1 MTKKKILF
9 ILPSLKAGGA
19 ERVISFLAKNLDQ
32 NVFEIKIAVVGFK
45 KDAVYNIDN
54 LDVTFF
60 NQNRLFNGVYPLYKF
75 IKKQKPDLV
84 FGTIRHVNILL
95 GLYNLIFR
103 NVRFIAREA
112 SVMSAMLKFS
122 NSKQQIPN
130 FLLKFLY
137 NKLDAIVCQSNDIK
151 KDLINQLGI
160 KESKLITINNP
171 ITEIKQLSTSKT
183 EYQEIINFIT
193 IGRLSEEKGHERIL
207 KGLSKVKNYSYSYT
221 IIGSGPL
228 ELKIKD
234 LANEL
239 GVLDK
244 IKFIAHTSKVLD
256 YLSESD
262 FFIQGSFVEGFPNA
276 VLESCSVGTPAV
288 AFNCPGGTKEIIED
302 GINGFLAV
310 TEDDFN
316 KTLQN
321 LNEIPSF
328 ERAVVRASVLTKF
341 SSQKIIKEY
350 ENLFLS
356 VLAC

>member
-1 MTKKKILF
+1 MNKKKILF

-19 ERVISFLAKNLDQ
+19 ERVISFLAKKFNQ

-60 NQNRLFNGVYPLYKF
+60 NQNRLFNGLYPLYKF

-95 GLYNLIFR
+95 GIYNLIFK
-103 NVRFIAREA
+103 NVRFIVREA
-112 SVMSAMLKFS
+112 SVMSTMSNFS

-137 NKLDAIVCQSNDIK
+137 NHLDAIVCQSNDIK
-151 KDLINQLGI
+151 KDLKHELGI
-160 KESKLITINNP
+160 RESKLITINNP
-171 ITEIKQLSTSKT
+171 ITELKQLSTSKT
-183 EYQEIINFIT
+183 EYPEIIKFIT
-193 IGRLSEEKGHERIL
+193 IGRLSEEKGHQRIL

-239 GVLDK
+239 GIIDK

-262 FFIQGSFVEGFPNA
+262 FFIQGSYVEGFPNA
-276 VLESCSVGTPAV
+276 VLESCSAGTPV
-288 AFNCPGGTKEIIED
+288 IAFDCPGGTKEIIED

-310 TEDDFN
+310 TEDDFA

-328 ERAVVRASVLTKF
+328 ERAVVRATVLTKF

-356 VLAC
+356 VLVC

>member
-1 MTKKKILF
+1 MTKKKIIF
-9 ILPSLKAGGA
+9 VLPSLKAGGA

-45 KDAVYNIDN
+45 KDAVYNLDN

-75 IKKQKPDLV
+75 IKKQNPDLV

-95 GLYNLIFR
+95 GFYNLIFR

-137 NKLDAIVCQSNDIK
+137 NHLDAIVCQSNDIK
-151 KDLINQLGI
+151 KDLKHELGI

-171 ITEIKQLSTSKT
+171 ITELKQLSTSKT
-183 EYQEIINFIT
+183 EYPEIIKFIT
-193 IGRLSEEKGHERIL
+193 IGRLSEEKGHQRIL
-207 KGLSKVKNYSYSYT
+207 KGLAKVKNYRYSYT

-239 GVLDK
+239 GIIDK

-262 FFIQGSFVEGFPNA
+262 YFIQGSYVEGFPNA
-276 VLESCSVGTPAV
+276 VLESCSAGTPV
-288 AFNCPGGTKEIIED
+288 LAFDCPGGTKEIIED
-302 GINGFLAV
+302 GINGVLAV
-310 TEDDFN
+310 TEDDFA
-316 KTLQN
+316 KTLQS
-321 LNEIPSF
+321 LNEIPIF
-328 ERAVVRASVLTKF
+328 ERTVVRASVLTKF

>member
-1 MTKKKILF
+1 MSIKKILF

-19 ERVISFLAKNLDQ
+19 ERVVSFLAKNLDL

-45 KDAVYNIDN
+45 KDAVYNVDDLEVI
-54 LDVTFF
+54 FF
-60 NQNRLFNGVYPLYKF
+60 NQNRMLNGVYALYKL
-75 IKKQKPDLV
+75 IKNENPDIV

-95 GLYNLIFR
+95 GFYNLIFR
-103 NVRFIAREA
+103 NVCFIVREA
-112 SVMSAMLKFS
+112 SVMSTMLKFS
-122 NSKQQIPN
+122 NAKQQIPN

-137 NKLDAIVCQSNDIK
+137 NHLDAIVCQSNDIK

-160 KESKLITINNP
+160 KESKLTTINNP
-171 ITEIKQLSTSKT
+171 ITQIEQLSISKSKFSDL
-183 EYQEIINFIT
+183 INFIT

-207 KGLSKVKNYSYSYT
+207 KGLAKVKNYSYSYT

-239 GVLDK
+239 GILDK
-244 IKFIAHTSKVLD
+244 VKFTAHTSKVLD
-256 YLSESD
+256 FLSNSD
-262 FFIQGSFVEGFPNA
+262 FFIQGSYVEGFPNA
-276 VLESCSVGTPAV
+276 VLESCSVGTPV
-288 AFNCPGGTKEIIED
+288 IAFDCPGGTKEIIED

-310 TEDDFN
+310 TEDDFA

-321 LNEIPSF
+321 LNEIQMF
-328 ERAVVRASVLTKF
+328 ERAIVQESVLTKF

>member
-1 MTKKKILF
+1 MTKTKILF
-9 ILPSLKAGGA
+9 VLPSLKAGGA
-19 ERVISFLAKNLDQ
+19 ERVVSFLAKNLDP

-45 KDAVYNIDN
+45 KDSVYNIDN

-60 NQNRLFNGVYPLYKF
+60 NQNRLFNGVYPLYKL
-75 IKKQKPDLV
+75 IKNKKPDLV

-95 GLYNLIFR
+95 GFYNLIFR
-103 NVRFIAREA
+103 NVRFIVREA
-112 SVMSAMLKFS
+112 SVMTTMLKFS
-122 NSKQQIPN
+122 NPKQQIPN

-151 KDLINQLGI
+151 KDLKHELGI

-171 ITEIKQLSTSKT
+171 ITQIEHLSISKT
-183 EYQEIINFIT
+183 ECSDLINFIT

-207 KGLSKVKNYSYSYT
+207 KGLAKVKNYSYLYT

-239 GVLDK
+239 GILDK

-256 YLSESD
+256 FLSKSD
-262 FFIQGSFVEGFPNA
+262 YFIQGSYVEGFPNA
-276 VLESCSVGTPAV
+276 VLESCSVGTPV
-288 AFNCPGGTKEIIED
+288 LAFNCPGGTKEIIED
-302 GINGFLAV
+302 GINGVLSV
-310 TEDDFN
+310 SEDDFA
-316 KTLQN
+316 KTLQS
-321 LNEIPSF
+321 LNEIPVF
-328 ERAVVRASVLTKF
+328 KRAIIQASVLTKF

-356 VLAC
+356 ILAC

>member
-1 MTKKKILF
+1 MKYKIIF

-19 ERVISFLAKNLDQ
+19 ERVLSFLAKNLDQ
-32 NVFEIKIAVVGFK
+32 NVFEIKTAVVGFK
-45 KDAVYNIDN
+45 KDVVYNLDN

-60 NQNRLFNGVYPLYKF
+60 NQKRLLNCVYPLYKL
-75 IKKQKPDLV
+75 IKNENPDIV
-84 FGTIRHVNILL
+84 FGSIRHVNILL
-95 GLYNLIFR
+95 GFYNLIFR
-103 NVRFIAREA
+103 NVRFIVREA

-137 NKLDAIVCQSNDIK
+137 NHLDAIVCQSNDIK

-160 KESKLITINNP
+160 IESKLTTINNP
-171 ITEIKQLSTSKT
+171 ITQIEHLSISKT
-183 EYQEIINFIT
+183 KCSDLINFIT

-207 KGLSKVKNYSYSYT
+207 KGLAKVKNYSYLYT

-239 GVLDK
+239 GILDK

-256 YLSESD
+256 FLSNSD
-262 FFIQGSFVEGFPNA
+262 FFIQGSYVEGFPNA
-276 VLESCSVGTPAV
+276 VLESCSVGTPV
-288 AFNCPGGTKEIIED
+288 LAFNCPGGTKEIIED
-302 GINGFLAV
+302 GINGVLSV
-310 TEDDFN
+310 SEDDFA

-321 LNEIPSF
+321 LNEIPVF
-328 ERAVVRASVLTKF
+328 KRAIVRASVSKKF
-341 SSQKIIKEY
+341 SSQKIIEKY

-356 VLAC
+356 VLQC

>member
-9 ILPSLKAGGA
+9 VLPSLKAGGA
-19 ERVISFLAKNLDQ
+19 ERVISFLAKNLDPD
-32 NVFEIKIAVVGFK
+32 VFETKIAVVGFK

-95 GLYNLIFR
+95 GFYNLIFR
-103 NVRFIAREA
+103 NLSFIARES
-112 SVMSAMLKFS
+112 SVMSIRNSIS

-130 FLLKFLY
+130 FLLKLLY
-137 NKLDAIVCQSNDIK
+137 NHLDAIVCQSNDIK
-151 KDLINQLGI
+151 NDLIHELGI

-171 ITEIKQLSTSKT
+171 ITQIKQLSISKT
-183 EYQEIINFIT
+183 EYPEIIKFIT
-193 IGRLSEEKGHERIL
+193 IGRLSEEKGHQRIL
-207 KGLSKVKNYSYSYT
+207 KGLAKVKNYSYSYT

-239 GVLDK
+239 GVLDN
-244 IKFIAHTSKVLD
+244 IKFIPYTSEVLENLSKSD
-256 YLSESD
+256 Y
-262 FFIQGSFVEGFPNA
+262 FIQGSYVEGFPNA
-276 VLESCSVGTPAV
+276 VLESCSVGTPV
-288 AFNCPGGTKEIIED
+288 IAFDCPGGTKEIIEN

-310 TEDDFN
+310 SEDDFV
-316 KTLQN
+316 KTLHN
-321 LNEIPSF
+321 LNETPVF
-328 ERAVVRASVLTKF
+328 KRVTVQASVLTKF
-341 SSQKIIKEY
+341 SSQKITKDY

>member
-9 ILPSLKAGGA
+9 VLPSLKAGGA
-19 ERVISFLAKNLDQ
+19 ERVISFLAKSLDQ

-45 KDAVYNIDN
+45 KDAVYSLDD

-60 NQNRLFNGVYPLYKF
+60 NQNRLFNGVYQLYKF
-75 IKKQKPDLV
+75 IKDKKPDLV

-95 GLYNLIFR
+95 GFYNLIFR
-103 NVRFIAREA
+103 NVRFIVREA
-112 SVMSAMLKFS
+112 SVMSTMLKFS
-122 NSKQQIPN
+122 NSKKQIPN
-130 FLLKFLY
+130 VLLKFLY
-137 NKLDAIVCQSNDIK
+137 NHLDAVVCQSNDIK
-151 KDLINQLGI
+151 KDLKYELGI
-160 KESKLITINNP
+160 KESKLTTINNP
-171 ITEIKQLSTSKT
+171 ITQIKQLPSDNSR
-183 EYQEIINFIT
+183 YPEIIKFIT

-207 KGLSKVKNYSYSYT
+207 KGLAKVKNYVYSYT

-228 ELKIKD
+228 DLKIRD
-234 LANEL
+234 LAIEL
-239 GVLDK
+239 GIIDK
-244 IKFIAHTSKVLD
+244 ITFIPYTSEVLEN
-256 YLSESD
+256 LSKSD
-262 FFIQGSFVEGFPNA
+262 FFIQGSYVEGFPNA
-276 VLESCSVGTPAV
+276 VLESCSVGTPV
-288 AFNCPGGTKEIIED
+288 IAFDCPGGTKEIIED

-321 LNEIPSF
+321 LNEIQMF
-328 ERAVVRASVLTKF
+328 ERAIVQESVLTKF

>member
-9 ILPSLKAGGA
+9 VLPSLKAGGA
-19 ERVISFLAKNLDQ
+19 ERVISFLAKNFNS
-32 NVFEIKIAVVGFK
+32 NVFDIKIAVVGFK

-60 NQNRLFNGVYPLYKF
+60 NQNRLFNGLYPLYKF

-95 GLYNLIFR
+95 GIYNLIFK
-103 NVRFIAREA
+103 NVRFIVREA
-112 SVMSAMLKFS
+112 SVMSTMSNFS

-137 NKLDAIVCQSNDIK
+137 NHLDAIVCQSNDIK
-151 KDLINQLGI
+151 KDLKHELGI
-160 KESKLITINNP
+160 RESKLITINNP
-171 ITEIKQLSTSKT
+171 ITELKQLSTSKT
-183 EYQEIINFIT
+183 EYPEIIKFIT
-193 IGRLSEEKGHERIL
+193 IGRLSEEKGHQRIL

-239 GVLDK
+239 GIIDK

-262 FFIQGSFVEGFPNA
+262 FFIQGSYVEGFPNA
-276 VLESCSVGTPAV
+276 VLESCSAGTPV
-288 AFNCPGGTKEIIED
+288 IAFDCPGGTKEIIED

-310 TEDDFN
+310 TEDDFA

-328 ERAVVRASVLTKF
+328 ERAVVRATVLTKF

-356 VLAC
+356 VLVC

>member
-1 MTKKKILF
+1 MTKIKILF
-9 ILPSLKAGGA
+9 VLPSLKAGGA
-19 ERVISFLAKNLDQ
+19 ERVVSFLAKNFDQ

-45 KDAVYNIDN
+45 KDAVYNLDD

-75 IKKQKPDLV
+75 IKKQKPDIV

-95 GLYNLIFR
+95 GIYNLIFK
-103 NVRFIAREA
+103 NVRFIVREA

-137 NKLDAIVCQSNDIK
+137 NHLDAIVCQSNDIK

-160 KESKLITINNP
+160 IESKLITINNP
-171 ITEIKQLSTSKT
+171 ITQINQLSISKT
-183 EYQEIINFIT
+183 EYSGKLRFIT

-207 KGLSKVKNYSYSYT
+207 KGLAKVKNYSYSYT

-228 ELKIKD
+228 ECKIKD
-234 LANEL
+234 LAIEL
-239 GVLDK
+239 GIIDK

-262 FFIQGSFVEGFPNA
+262 YFIQGSYVEGFPNA
-276 VLESCSVGTPAV
+276 VLESCSVGTPV
-288 AFNCPGGTKEIIED
+288 IAFDCPGGTKEIIED
-302 GINGFLAV
+302 GVNGFLAV
-310 TEDDFN
+310 NEDDFC
-316 KTLQN
+316 KKLQS
-321 LNEIPSF
+321 LNNIPIF
-328 ERAVVRASVLTKF
+328 KRAVVRASVLSKF